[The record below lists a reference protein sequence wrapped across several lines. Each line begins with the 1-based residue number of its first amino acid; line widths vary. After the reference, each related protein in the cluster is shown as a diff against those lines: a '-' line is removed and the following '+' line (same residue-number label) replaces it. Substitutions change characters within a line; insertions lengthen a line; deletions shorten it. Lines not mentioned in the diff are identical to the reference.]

1 MHVHGYTHAHIHMQT
16 LYVLYPRIY
25 SFAISVHLLS
35 GGTGLK
41 CRHKGMC
48 IHIYALTV
56 DENGI
61 AEEQEGC
68 AEFNGAGRQGTSAD
82 LSPDRKGKTLHYS
95 TQRC

>member
-1 MHVHGYTHAHIHMQT
+1 MQT
-16 LYVLYPRIY
+16 SHVLYARIC
-25 SFAISVHLLS
+25 SFAIGVHLLS

-48 IHIYALTV
+48 IHTYALTV
-56 DENGI
+56 DEKGI

-82 LSPDRKGKTLHYS
+82 FYPNRKSKTLHYS